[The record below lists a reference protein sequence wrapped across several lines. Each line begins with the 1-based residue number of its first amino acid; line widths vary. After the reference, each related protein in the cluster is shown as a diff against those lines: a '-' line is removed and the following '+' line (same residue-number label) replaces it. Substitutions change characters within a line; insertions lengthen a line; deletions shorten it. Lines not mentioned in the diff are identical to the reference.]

1 MIRNWLIR
9 NKNSSNNNS
18 NNNNDSS
25 SNNKI
30 HRMKRRSIRS
40 LVFLVFLLSTTTTLA
55 QQDNNRDY
63 DNFYQDYYYN
73 NNYSN
78 NNKNY
83 YYDYESGGGSY
94 SNDNLYTDY
103 AARQNEKI
111 LNNKTV
117 GWVKLALAG
126 IGGYWLGATITTAT
140 TTTTTTTRKKKKT
153 NKHNRN
159 RNDDDDVPKLR
170 FPIHQKVDCK
180 IGLNNNEWETGIV
193 IKLWYEEPQG
203 VWNPYQIQLDNGSVI
218 YAPADNDRVVRISNR
233 S

>member
-1 MIRNWLIR
+1 
-9 NKNSSNNNS
+9 
-18 NNNNDSS
+18 
-25 SNNKI
+25 
-30 HRMKRRSIRS
+30 MKRRSIRS
-40 LVFLVFLLSTTTTLA
+40 LVFLVFLLSTTTTTLA
-55 QQDNNRDY
+55 QQDNNKDY
-63 DNFYQDYYYN
+63 DNFYQDYYNNNN
-73 NNYSN
+73 NNYSNNN

-83 YYDYESGGGSY
+83 YYDYESGGGGY

-153 NKHNRN
+153 NNRNRN
-159 RNDDDDVPKLR
+159 RNDNNNNNNDDDVPKLR

-180 IGLNNNEWETGIV
+180 IGPNNNEWETGIV
-193 IKLWYEEPQG
+193 IKLWYEEPRG

>member
-1 MIRNWLIR
+1 MN
-9 NKNSSNNNS
+9 
-18 NNNNDSS
+18 
-25 SNNKI
+25 
-30 HRMKRRSIRS
+30 S

-55 QQDNNRDY
+55 QQDNNKDY

-73 NNYSN
+73 NDYSNNNN

-140 TTTTTTTRKKKKT
+140 TTTTTRKKKKT

-180 IGLNNNEWETGIV
+180 IGPNNNEWETGIV

-203 VWNPYQIQLDNGSVI
+203 VWNPYQIQLDNGGVI
-218 YAPADNDRVVRISNR
+218 YAPADNDRIVRISNR